1 MILHV
6 FRRVSFRPHS
16 YFLLPLRGV
25 ASPAGSYARGNLES
39 AGMAPQKPP
48 NVLIFTDEDVGSNQP
63 RFHAVKETLSM
74 CLSPDNYAIY
84 PLSENQ
90 VKTTPWLTNTK
101 LLIVACSEMSSTTR
115 RIITEYFLRGGNI
128 LVMAAKLDLPGVRP
142 LEHISGHQDIAKV
155 TYDTAADIAVLR
167 GDVVY
172 QFDPGTRV
180 KTLACDQDG
189 TGLLFELRGR
199 GSNGL
204 ALLSQIHLEFDPVF
218 FSTSED
224 VFAKLKKANESRIS
238 MLRNILSTC
247 FRLNCSISISHK
259 LSTGNVF
266 AADKAVLLDFLSRP
280 QTTSGAFVDGGI
292 TFHYLT
298 ADNAASMAPTIDC
311 LPVIIPSSDTFF
323 SCPSF
328 NSAIYFTAL
337 RTHSLGRLALFV
349 ENVTTTMAAIKALQ
363 SVHGSIAI
371 ATRQLNGVGRG
382 GNAWLGPAGC
392 AMFTVCLQLPLH
404 SPLGQRS
411 PFVQHL
417 AALAMAKAVRS
428 TQGYEMVNV
437 RVKWPNDIYYG
448 SHVKIGG
455 VLVSSTVNKDAI
467 TCFIGCGL
475 NVSNSQP
482 TLCINDIAKVVSCKF
497 NTQQVVCPLT
507 PEEVIA
513 KVLNEIEFLVAT
525 FQSGGSSM
533 VLQEYYK
540 YWLHGGQEVTLQ
552 DFGCKALIKG
562 LDDYGYLLAE
572 CSGKL
577 YKLQPDGNS
586 FDLMNNLIVT
596 KV

>member
-6 FRRVSFRPHS
+6 FRRVPFRPSS

-25 ASPAGSYARGNLES
+25 PSPAASYVRGILGSP
-39 AGMAPQKPP
+39 GMAPQKPP
-48 NVLIFTDEDVGSNQP
+48 NVLVFTDEDVGSNQL

-84 PLSENQ
+84 PLSEKQ

-101 LLIVACSEMSSTTR
+101 LLIVACTEMSSTTR
-115 RIITEYFLRGGNI
+115 RIFTEYFLRGGNL
-128 LVMAAKLDLPGVRP
+128 LVMASKLDLPGVRP
-142 LEHISGHQDIAKV
+142 LTHTSKHHITEV
-155 TYDTAADIAVLR
+155 TYDKARDVPVLR
-167 GDVVY
+167 GDIVY
-172 QFDPGTRV
+172 QFDPGTKV
-180 KTLACDQDG
+180 KTLAYDQDSAG
-189 TGLLFELRGR
+189 VLFELRGC

-224 VFAKLKKANESRIS
+224 IFAKLKKANESRIS
-238 MLRNILSTC
+238 MLRSILSSH
-247 FRLNCSISISHK
+247 FHLNCSISVSHK
-259 LSTGNVF
+259 LSAGNVF
-266 AADKAVLLDFLSRP
+266 AANKAVLLDFLSRP
-280 QTTSGAFVDGGI
+280 QTTTGALVDGGI

-298 ADNAASMAPTIDC
+298 ADNAASMTPTIDC
-311 LPVIIPSSDTFF
+311 LPVIIPSSDVFF
-323 SCPSF
+323 SSPFF
-328 NSAIYFTAL
+328 NSAVYFTAL
-337 RTHSLGRLALFV
+337 RTHSLGKLALFV
-349 ENVTTTMAAIKALQ
+349 ENATTTMAAIKALQ
-363 SVHGSIAI
+363 SIHGSVAI

-417 AALAMAKAVRS
+417 AALAMAKAVRT
-428 TQGYEMVNV
+428 TQGYEMVNI

-448 SHVKIGG
+448 SHVKVGG
-455 VLVSSTVNKDAI
+455 VLVSSTVSRDAI
-467 TCFIGCGL
+467 TCFIGCGM

-497 NTQQVVCPLT
+497 NTTQALCSLT

-525 FQSGGSSM
+525 FQSGGSKT

-562 LDDYGYLLAE
+562 LDEYGYLLAE

-596 KV
+596 KA

>member
-6 FRRVSFRPHS
+6 FRRVSFRPSS

-25 ASPAGSYARGNLES
+25 PSPAASYVRGILGSP
-39 AGMAPQKPP
+39 GMAPQKPP
-48 NVLIFTDEDVGSNQP
+48 NVLIFTDEDVGSDQP
-63 RFHAVKETLSM
+63 RFQAVKETLSM
-74 CLSPDNYAIY
+74 CLSPDNYAVY
-84 PLSENQ
+84 PLSESQ
-90 VKTTPWLTNTK
+90 VKSTPWLTNTK
-101 LLIVACSEMSSTTR
+101 LLIVACSELSSTTS
-115 RIITEYFLRGGNI
+115 RIFREYFLRGGNL

-142 LEHISGHQDIAKV
+142 MEHISRRQDIVEV
-155 TYDTAADIAVLR
+155 TYDKAEDVAVLK

-180 KTLACDQDG
+180 KTLACDKDG
-189 TGLLFELRGR
+189 AGILFELRGC

-224 VFAKLKKANESRIS
+224 VFAKLKKANENRIS
-238 MLRNILSTC
+238 LLRNILSTH
-247 FRLNCSISISHK
+247 FHLNCSISVSHK
-259 LSTGNVF
+259 LSSGNVF
-266 AADKAVLLDFLSRP
+266 AADKTVLLDFLSRP
-280 QTTSGAFVDGGI
+280 QTASGSLVDSGI

-298 ADNAASMAPTIDC
+298 ADNAMSMTPTIDC
-311 LPVIIPSSDTFF
+311 LPVIIPSSDAFF
-323 SCPSF
+323 SSPSF

-337 RTHSLGRLALFV
+337 KTHSLGRLALFV

-363 SVHGSIAI
+363 SIHGSIAI

-417 AALAMAKAVRS
+417 AALAMAKAVR
-428 TQGYEMVNV
+428 TTPGYEMVNI

-448 SHVKIGG
+448 SHVKVGG
-455 VLVSSTVNKDAI
+455 VLVSSTVSRDAI
-467 TCFIGCGL
+467 TCFIGCGM

-497 NTQQVVCPLT
+497 NVQQNVCPLT

-525 FQSGGSSM
+525 FQSGGSKM

-562 LDDYGYLLAE
+562 LDEYGYLLAE

-596 KV
+596 KA